1 MDNQLEVRN
10 LNAFLY
16 NIDDN
21 DTVESIISR
30 ILYYLSKKRKKLRE
44 NVGENVVMPMAII
57 KSSAI
62 NVLQVVI
69 SRLKERIKKEI
80 KDKNISKKLILE
92 LEMIENIIN
101 LFMEKFIN
109 QPQVIIREIIDLYEQ
124 IKYKMKNIQDIFYKI

>member
-124 IKYKMKNIQDIFYKI
+124 IKP